1 MMPELLAS
9 DACALLC
16 GGGTTGAGTTSSPK
30 VAQLRDCR
38 TRKRI
43 RPKSSSTPER
53 TVRPGTL
60 QHRRTSTRVR
70 PGAISHG
77 TLTRELSSAL
87 SSRMM
92 RRAESIEIGSRK
104 RLVKLNVSCMIFETP
119 HLQARTCPST
129 PFMTRMARRSPAGA
143 SGSIES
149 MDSRF
154 PTSTH
159 SGSPSSAPCVF
170 IRLMSRS

>member
-87 SSRMM
+87 SSDWGFNLTGAYFVNEDAPSQRRRPVRVSPFCSKDCFGQVYAPHFM
-92 RRAESIEIGSRK
+92 RKVILGRETKVGRSFNVDFPLES
-104 RLVKLNVSCMIFETP
+104 P
-119 HLQARTCPST
+119 HL
-129 PFMTRMARRSPAGA
+129 
-143 SGSIES
+143 
-149 MDSRF
+149 
-154 PTSTH
+154 
-159 SGSPSSAPCVF
+159 
-170 IRLMSRS
+170 